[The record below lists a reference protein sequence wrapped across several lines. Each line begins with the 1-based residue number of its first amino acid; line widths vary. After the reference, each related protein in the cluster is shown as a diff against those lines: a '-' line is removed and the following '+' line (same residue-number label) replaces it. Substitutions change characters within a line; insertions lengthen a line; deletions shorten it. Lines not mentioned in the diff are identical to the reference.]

1 MKLTVG
7 REYDCKLEIC
17 KQSNIVT
24 LTKYQKVVKSDLAKN
39 FGTRFKE
46 TTEEQYQ
53 ENKRKN
59 IRKSA
64 SRIIK
69 LVKHNVG
76 QYKKANG
83 KKFPPIGLTL
93 TFKDNVQDWY
103 FANTE
108 HRNFIKRLNYF
119 VYGKKCSNLAY
130 ISVPELQKRGAIHY
144 HIFFFNLPYIDK
156 DFIEELWGNGSA
168 HIEKEVGSL
177 EGEALGKY
185 ITKYMTKQF
194 YSRDKEGN
202 YKFYYDKATWE
213 GKKTYF
219 ASKNLFKPVVF
230 KFTSCELN
238 AVEFVLQDVP
248 FIGKD
253 NTFKIDDEEILF
265 STEQEYKLSNEKINY
280 LLNILP
286 YCRDS
291 YIRKDF
297 YFNPKGKSGNSMLSV
312 GKAYTGS
319 PYYNIDFTFASFIP
333 VEGGWEF

>member
-17 KQSNIVT
+17 KHSSIVT
-24 LTKYQKVVKSDLAKN
+24 LTKYEKSIKSDLAKN

-53 ENKRKN
+53 ANKRKN

-83 KKFPPIGLTL
+83 KPFPPIGLTL
-93 TFKDNVQDWY
+93 TFRDNVQDWD

-119 VYGKKCSNLAY
+119 VYGEKCSNLAY

-168 HIEKEVGSL
+168 HIKREVGSL
-177 EGEALGKY
+177 EGEALGLY

-194 YSRDKEGN
+194 YDRDKDGN

-238 AVEFVLQDVP
+238 AVEFVLEGVP
-248 FIGKD
+248 FVSKD
-253 NTFKIDDEEILF
+253 NIFNIDEEQILF
-265 STEQEYKLSNEKINY
+265 STEQEYKLSNEKIKY
-280 LLNILP
+280 LLDILP
-286 YCRDS
+286 HCRDS
-291 YIRKDF
+291 YIRKEF
-297 YFNPKGKSGNSMLSV
+297 YFNPKCKKGSSMLSA
-312 GKAYTGS
+312 GKAYTGEA
-319 PYYNIDFTFASFIP
+319 YYNIDFTFGSFTP
-333 VEGGWEF
+333 VYGEF

>member
-7 REYDCKLEIC
+7 RGYDCKLEIC
-17 KQSNIVT
+17 ENSNIVT
-24 LTKYQKVVKSDLAKN
+24 LTKYEKTVKSDLAKN
-39 FGTRFKE
+39 LVSRFKE

-83 KKFPPIGLTL
+83 KVFPPVGLTL
-93 TFKDNVQDWY
+93 TFKDNVQDWE
-103 FANTE
+103 FANVE

-119 VYGKKCSNLAY
+119 VYGEKCSKLAY

-156 DFIEELWGNGSA
+156 DFVEELWGNGTA
-168 HIEKEVGSL
+168 HIKKEVGSL
-177 EGEALGKY
+177 EGESLGKY

-194 YSRDKEGN
+194 YDRDKDGN

-248 FIGKD
+248 FGTKI

-265 STEQEYKLSNEKINY
+265 STEQEYRLSDEKINY
-280 LLNILP
+280 LLNMLP

-291 YIRKDF
+291 YVKKDF
-297 YFNPKGKSGNSMLSV
+297 YFNPKNKLGNSMLSV
-312 GKAYTGS
+312 GKSYNGWAY
-319 PYYNIDFTFASFIP
+319 NDIDFTFASFSP
-333 VEGGWEF
+333 VDGEF